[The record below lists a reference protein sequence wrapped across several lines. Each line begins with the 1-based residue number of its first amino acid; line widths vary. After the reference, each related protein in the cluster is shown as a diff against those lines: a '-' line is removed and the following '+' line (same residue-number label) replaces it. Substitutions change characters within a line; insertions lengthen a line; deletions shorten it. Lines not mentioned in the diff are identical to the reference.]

1 MLDVTRPAH
10 EAPPEL
16 RAKAADTRTFLD
28 VQWDTFMQADLQ
40 YMARALELGQSVRRH
55 TSPNPWVGAVIVR
68 DGQIIGTGATRP
80 PGGLLHAS

>member
-1 MLDVTRPAH
+1 M
-10 EAPPEL
+10 
-16 RAKAADTRTFLD
+16 
-28 VQWDTFMQADLQ
+28 QWDTFMQADLQ

-80 PGGLLHAS
+80 PGGFHAEIVALQEAGTAALGA